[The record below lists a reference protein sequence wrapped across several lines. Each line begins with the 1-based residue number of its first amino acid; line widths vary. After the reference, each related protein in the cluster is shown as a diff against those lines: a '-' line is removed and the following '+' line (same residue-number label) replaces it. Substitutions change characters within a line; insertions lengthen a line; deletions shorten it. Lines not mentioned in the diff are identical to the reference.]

1 MLRPET
7 HLDIV
12 RQRHRELM
20 RQARAGE
27 LAKRLAAAR
36 REERRSFLSRLR
48 REPKPGR
55 PSVPQ
60 TSS

>member
-1 MLRPET
+1 MHPET

-12 RQRHRELM
+12 RQRHSDLLRE
-20 RQARAGE
+20 ARAGE
-27 LAKRLAAAR
+27 LAKRVELAR
-36 REERRSFLSRLR
+36 DEERRSFLSRLR

-55 PSVPQ
+55 RSALK